1 MLLSLLA
8 ALSAAACF
16 GVAAVLQGIAVARVA
31 PTAGG
36 VDPRL
41 LLRLVREAPF
51 VITVLLNLLGFALHV
66 VALQELPLFLVQ
78 VVLASAVAVTAV
90 LSVLVLHTPLS
101 ARQWGAVLAVCA
113 GLALLS
119 TAAESSEVTES
130 GGLGLRAALLGGVVA
145 VAVLGAAAGRLSG
158 ALGGASLGL
167 VAGTG
172 FGLVAV
178 SGRLLPTG
186 LDPAEVVREPA
197 LYVLGLAGATAFL
210 LYATAMQ
217 HSSVTLATAA
227 LVITQT
233 GVPAVLGLLLLG
245 DRVRQ
250 GSVPLAVVGFLLALG
265 GAVALARF
273 EQVVPAARPVP
284 APENA

>member
-1 MLLSLLA
+1 MLLSLAA
-8 ALSAAACF
+8 ALGAAACF

-31 PTAGG
+31 PTASGG

-78 VVLASAVAVTAV
+78 VALASAVALTAV
-90 LSVLVLHTPLS
+90 LSVFVLHTPLT
-101 ARQWGAVLAVCA
+101 ARQWAAVLAVCA
-113 GLALLS
+113 GLALLAG
-119 TAAESSEVTES
+119 AAESSEATTS
-130 GGLGLRAALLGGVVA
+130 AGLGLRLSLLGGVVGVA
-145 VAVLGAAAGRLSG
+145 VAGALAGRLSG
-158 ALGGASLGL
+158 AVGGALLGL

-178 SGRLLPTG
+178 AGRLLPAG
-186 LDPAEVVREPA
+186 LDPAAVVREPA

-227 LVITQT
+227 LVVTQT
-233 GVPAVLGLLLLG
+233 GVPAVLGLALLG
-245 DRVRQ
+245 DRVRE
-250 GSVPLAVVGFLLALG
+250 GLAPLAVAGFLLALG

-273 EQVVPAARPVP
+273 EHVVPPAVPQAAP
-284 APENA
+284 A